1 LHVGHLERAAGLAL
15 VERVGKR
22 AFPTPAGEVLLGH
35 AARAFGELEAA
46 RQALARLRG
55 TVAGRLRLGT
65 GATASIY
72 LLPTLLRRFRRR
84 HAQVE
89 IEVVTG
95 NAADMVAAVVQN
107 RLDVAIVTLP
117 VRDRLLSI
125 TPWLADRLVAVAPAE
140 PAWRRTRALS
150 PAALARHPLILYE
163 RGGTI
168 RAVID
173 RWFRAGGTAPRVA
186 LELGNAEAIKK
197 LVMAGLGLSV
207 SSEVTVRAEVGAG
220 RLVAIPLD
228 PPLLRQLGVVR
239 RRDKPASPVLD
250 TFLAALGE
258 AREGARPTAAPAGEG
273 DAPPR
278 ARLPARL

>member
-1 LHVGHLERAAGLAL
+1 MNCGNANHEEYLGNIVEFTLAHLRTLQAVAALGSFSRAAGHLHLSQPAVSLHVGHLERAAGLAL

-22 AFPTPAGEVLLGH
+22 AFPTPAGEALLGH
-35 AARAFGELEAA
+35 AARVFGELEAA

-125 TPWLADRLVAVAPAE
+125 TPWLADRLVAIAPAE

-168 RAVID
+168 RGSST
-173 RWFRAGGTAPRVA
+173 AGSGP
-186 LELGNAEAIKK
+186 AE
-197 LVMAGLGLSV
+197 
-207 SSEVTVRAEVGAG
+207 
-220 RLVAIPLD
+220 
-228 PPLLRQLGVVR
+228 R
-239 RRDKPASPVLD
+239 RPASPWSWA
-250 TFLAALGE
+250 TP
-258 AREGARPTAAPAGEG
+258 RPS
-273 DAPPR
+273 R
-278 ARLPARL
+278 SS